1 MIDSIA
7 YHTYDPLNITKNGAS
22 LKVRKRTEGSI
33 NPQKLKERKNRNR
46 KCPML
51 QLQNEE
57 VEKCLAFSSVDL
69 PGQVLPF
76 PSSSR
81 QALSS
86 ARQNACV
93 THDAWF

>member
-1 MIDSIA
+1 
-7 YHTYDPLNITKNGAS
+7 
-22 LKVRKRTEGSI
+22 
-33 NPQKLKERKNRNR
+33 
-46 KCPML
+46 ML

-57 VEKCLAFSSVDL
+57 VEKCLASSSVDL

-93 THDAWF
+93 THDAWFWYCSAEIREPENIQDMITFVSLLKCEYSNLDENLLDFDIYDI

>member
-1 MIDSIA
+1 
-7 YHTYDPLNITKNGAS
+7 
-22 LKVRKRTEGSI
+22 
-33 NPQKLKERKNRNR
+33 
-46 KCPML
+46 ML

-57 VEKCLAFSSVDL
+57 VEKCLASSSVGL

-93 THDAWF
+93 THDAWLWYCSAEIREHENIQDMITFVSLLKCEYSNLDENLLDFDIYDI